1 MDDIKVCEVLE
12 DPASQYILTFFIF
25 GYFCP
30 FNKKMMKHKAPPQGT
45 LVLKRKGHKRHHRKR
60 SLHLMRWFWCFFT
73 LAALSGGIFLFTEYR
88 NRQNT
93 IVVTRDTTISNMQA
107 ISDALERYRLDKGFY
122 PPAYES
128 NEIGEPTL
136 SWRVAILPYFENQ
149 KYLELY
155 EKFERGLPWNHE
167 HNYRLLEQ
175 MPQEYR
181 APRSKHTPTSE
192 SPLNCLTNYM
202 TVRHPDSVFPES
214 RDIISSSRIT
224 DRLADTVA
232 VIEVSDEAAIEW
244 TKPDDFVFDPTKKS
258 LAAPKLFQDDAI
270 VCGMCNA
277 EVKVI
282 PIPTPIHQLFA
293 HDPALTPEE
302 LVQLNPLV
310 GPFLRN
316 NGYTEES
323 SDQPATPTQPA
334 PKSEPAAVSKSQSES
349 RSKAADTKKP

>member
-1 MDDIKVCEVLE
+1 
-12 DPASQYILTFFIF
+12 
-25 GYFCP
+25 
-30 FNKKMMKHKAPPQGT
+30 MMKHKAPPEGT
-45 LVLKRKGHKRHHRKR
+45 LVLKRKGHKRHHRR
-60 SLHLMRWFWCFFT
+60 RNLHLMRWFWCFFI
-73 LAALSGGIFLFTEYR
+73 LATIGGGVFLSTEYV
-88 NRQNT
+88 NRKHK
-93 IVVTRDTTISNMQA
+93 IVEIRDTTTANMQA
-107 ISDALERYRLDKGFY
+107 IANALERYRLDKGFY
-122 PPAYES
+122 PPAFES
-128 NEIGEPTL
+128 NEVGEPTL

-149 KYLELY
+149 KYIELY

-224 DRLADTVA
+224 DRLADTVT

-270 VCGMCNA
+270 VCGTCSA

-282 PIPTPIHQLFA
+282 QIPTPISQLFD
-293 HDPALTPEE
+293 HDPALSPEE
-302 LVQLNPLV
+302 LMKLNPLV

-316 NGYTEES
+316 NGYMEEP
-323 SDQPATPTQPA
+323 DDPAKTL
-334 PKSEPAAVSKSQSES
+334 PAAAPE
-349 RSKAADTKKP
+349 KP